1 MKIIS
6 ESGDKNLAEVFVA
19 KFRGD
24 EKFLAEF
31 VDAKDPTMPRNK
43 KWVMILSTQFG
54 CPVKCPMCDSGGNYH
69 GDLSADE
76 ILSQV
81 RHILSR
87 YPDEFAN
94 SCEKLK
100 IQFAR
105 MGEPALNNSV
115 LEALRALPS
124 LVAPKLMIPCV
135 ATTAP
140 AASKRWF
147 EELLEIKNE
156 LYSEHLFQIQFS
168 INSTDPAQRDHMM
181 PIAKMSFDEIS
192 KFGKRFV
199 RRGER
204 KAALNFTT
212 VKGLDYDAD
221 VIARHFS
228 PEHFCV
234 KMTPLNPTES
244 ADEAGLRSS
253 FEEIA
258 EPFAEK
264 LTGHGFDVI
273 LSIGDLKEN
282 EIGSNCGQSVRRLHK
297 SI

>member
-1 MKIIS
+1 
-6 ESGDKNLAEVFVA
+6 
-19 KFRGD
+19 
-24 EKFLAEF
+24 
-31 VDAKDPTMPRNK
+31 
-43 KWVMILSTQFG
+43 
-54 CPVKCPMCDSGGNYH
+54 
-69 GDLSADE
+69 
-76 ILSQV
+76 
-81 RHILSR
+81 
-87 YPDEFAN
+87 
-94 SCEKLK
+94 
-100 IQFAR
+100 
-105 MGEPALNNSV
+105 
-115 LEALRALPS
+115 
-124 LVAPKLMIPCV
+124 
-135 ATTAP
+135 
-140 AASKRWF
+140 
-147 EELLEIKNE
+147 
-156 LYSEHLFQIQFS
+156 
-168 INSTDPAQRDHMM
+168 
-181 PIAKMSFDEIS
+181 MSFDEIS

-199 RRGER
+199 KSGER
-204 KAALNFTT
+204 KAALNFAT
-212 VKGLDYDAD
+212 VKGLDYNAD